1 MHHKRSYYWKQIL
14 FYTVLSAALLTFYTL
29 WNKPIVGLIVSLVLF
44 FFLLN
49 ANQRNLFNSL
59 AQFRTRDL
67 WFLLPVLLEWL
78 IALPIQFM
86 VLGSANWHVI
96 TNLGSEVFLN
106 SVFTQ
111 FLRNFREEI
120 ATSFCWVMIAF
131 LVMRLLKVEVLQE
144 KQLKFS
150 IVVLSIVFSLGH
162 YPNAII
168 IASHPAFDAPSKIIG
183 AASVFINIFI
193 IGIFFKTVYIK
204 TRSIQACVIA
214 HFLSGLRRAFFPII
228 SSRVASMTVE
238 QIGYEA
244 LVLVV
249 YIVAI
254 IIMWRKQWPLKKLNE
269 VYAAQNA
276 EPFEQTA

>member
-14 FYTVLSAALLTFYTL
+14 FYAVLSAALLTFYTL

-44 FFLLN
+44 FVLLN
-49 ANQRNLFNSL
+49 ADQRNLFKSL
-59 AQFRTRDL
+59 AQFRIRDL

-86 VLGSANWHVI
+86 VLGSANWDVI
-96 TNLGSEVFLN
+96 TNLGSKVLLN

-120 ATSFCWVMIAF
+120 ATSFCWLMIAF

-150 IVVLSIVFSLGH
+150 IVVLSIVFALGH

-183 AASVFINIFI
+183 AAFVFINIFFT
-193 IGIFFKTVYIK
+193 GMFFKVVYIK
-204 TRSIQACVIA
+204 TRSFQTCVIA
-214 HFLSGLRRAFFPII
+214 HFICDLRRSFFPITGPQ
-228 SSRVASMTVE
+228 VGSMTLE

-244 LVLVV
+244 LVLVIYV
-249 YIVAI
+249 VAI
-254 IIMWRKQWPLKKLNE
+254 IVLWRKQWPMKELNE
-269 VYAAQNA
+269 VYAAQDA
-276 EPFEQTA
+276 DPLFM